1 MIAIENQGHQGLPCV
16 SSINRIP
23 EDRNHLMTREA
34 SLTVAR
40 QQRFEKLWPN
50 EMWRA
55 DYKGHFAVGDGRR
68 CHPLNIIDNYRCFNL
83 CCQAQ
88 YTETFEEIKSVM
100 VWLFREYGLPFSFLC
115 DDGNPWRTVQST
127 GVSSFEVWP
136 MELGILTLHGPAR
149 HPQTKGEGREL

>member
-1 MIAIENQGHQGLPCV
+1 
-16 SSINRIP
+16 
-23 EDRNHLMTREA
+23 MTREA
-34 SLTVAR
+34 SLTAAR

-100 VWLFREYGLPFSFLC
+100 VWLFREYGLSFSFLC

-149 HPQTKGEGREL
+149 HPQTKREGREL